1 MIKRITAL
9 LVLASFATSV
19 LTAQSTH
26 LMLSKTDN
34 IKFDFAILKTKKA
47 KIKAKDKSLATAYNQ
62 LLKDADKLLNYQPVS
77 VMDKTDFPPSSNKH
91 DYMSIGPYWWP
102 DPAKP
107 NGLPYIRKD
116 GEVNPEVKNFPD
128 KENMPKLCENINTL
142 SLAYYYSN
150 NEKYAKHATKLLEV
164 WFLDTATKMNPN
176 LKYGQAVKGKNEG
189 RAEGIIDTR
198 QFIFAIDGMELLKGS
213 KSWTTKHQTQMK
225 QWFSEFLNWLNTS
238 KIGIDEMTS
247 KNNHSVW
254 FDAQALSIAVFVD
267 SLELANKIVLRAAD
281 RLDKQMDDKGLFPY
295 EMERTTSLHYSA
307 FIMNAFTII
316 AQLSEKTKT
325 NLWTLETKS
334 GKSFKKGFDALYPYL
349 TKEKQWTG
357 KQIKEFNYADGY
369 AILLVGASK
378 LKCKTCVDFI
388 KKNEGDKFKDSMIGL
403 L

>member
-1 MIKRITAL
+1 MIKRITVL
-9 LVLASFATSV
+9 LLFASVATSV
-19 LTAQSTH
+19 LNAQSTH
-26 LMLSKTDN
+26 VMLSKTDN

-77 VMDKTDFPPSSNKH
+77 VMDKTDVPPSGNKH

-102 DPAKP
+102 DPTKP
-107 NGLPYIRKD
+107 NGLPYIKKD
-116 GEVNPEVKNFPD
+116 GEVNPDVKNFPD

-142 SLAYYYSN
+142 ALAYYYSN

-164 WFLDTATKMNPN
+164 WFLDSATKMNPN

-189 RAEGIIDTR
+189 RAEGVIDTR

-225 QWFSEFLNWLNTS
+225 QWFSEFLYWLNTS
-238 KIGIDEMTS
+238 KIGIDEMNA

-254 FDAQALSIAVFVD
+254 FDAQALSIALFVD

-281 RLDKQMDDKGLFPY
+281 RLDKQMDDRGLFPY

-349 TKEKQWTG
+349 TKEKEWTG

-378 LKCKTCVDFI
+378 LKCSNCIDFI
-388 KKNEGDKFKDSMIGL
+388 QKNEGEKYQQSMIGL

>member
-1 MIKRITAL
+1 MIKRITVL
-9 LVLASFATSV
+9 IVLASFAINNIK
-19 LTAQSTH
+19 AQSTH
-26 LMLSKTDN
+26 IMLSKTDN
-34 IKFDFAILKTKKA
+34 IKFDFEILKTKKA
-47 KIKAKDKSLATAYNQ
+47 KIKAKDKSLITAYNQ

-77 VMDKTDFPPSSNKH
+77 VMDKTDFPPSGNKH

-107 NGLPYIRKD
+107 NGLPYIKKD

-189 RAEGIIDTR
+189 RAEGVIDTR

-213 KSWTTKHQTQMK
+213 KSWTIKHQIQMK
-225 QWFSEFLNWLNTS
+225 QWFGDFLHWLNTS
-238 KIGIDEMTS
+238 KIGIDEMNA

-254 FDAQALSIAVFVD
+254 FDAQALSIALFVD

-316 AQLSEKTKT
+316 AQLSEKTTT

-349 TKEKQWTG
+349 TKEKEWTG

-378 LKCKTCVDFI
+378 LNYKNSIQFI
-388 KKNEGDKFKDSMIGL
+388 QKNEGEKFKTSMVGL